1 MNKRMMVEIGVAGAV
16 VVATAAVAG
25 VVKLIRKPKKA
36 DITVVKEED
45 VTVEDFKEE

>member
-1 MNKRMMVEIGVAGAV
+1 MNKRMMVEAGIAGA
-16 VVATAAVAG
+16 VVATAAVVG